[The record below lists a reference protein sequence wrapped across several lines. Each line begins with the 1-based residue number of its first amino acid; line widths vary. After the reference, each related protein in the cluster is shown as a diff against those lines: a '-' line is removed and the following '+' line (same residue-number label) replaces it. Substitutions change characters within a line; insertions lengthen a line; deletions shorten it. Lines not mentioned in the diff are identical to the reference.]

1 MTSIISKNNIL
12 LLEKISSDLSII
24 TNDIFMIKNEIK
36 TIKDVI
42 IQQKKQKD
50 TADNEWI
57 KDEEIT
63 GWRKFYG
70 SFNI

>member
-1 MTSIISKNNIL
+1 MTSIISKPNIL

-42 IQQKKQKD
+42 IQQKKQKERD
-50 TADNEWI
+50 DNEWI
-57 KDEEIT
+57 KEEETI
-63 GWRKFYG
+63 GWRIF
-70 SFNI
+70 

>member
-42 IQQKKQKD
+42 IQQKKTK
-50 TADNEWI
+50 
-57 KDEEIT
+57 
-63 GWRKFYG
+63 RYRR
-70 SFNI
+70 